1 MISRSFSRRR
11 LLAFALGSLASVAP
25 RIASADEPGISRTL
39 TRSVDGYNITL
50 RLPQTALIAR
60 AETVLYLRVE
70 EGDDKKA
77 LPYARI
83 EVTAKLSAGGK
94 STTFACL
101 PGGVAGEYTLVGNFP
116 AEGAYT
122 LNAKIT
128 PSGEGAKSVE
138 TVFAPITV
146 AAAGKQSESN
156 AYSLKLETTP
166 AQPLPGELVTMRLSV
181 IDAQTKKRVT
191 DFEAIYG
198 ARMHLYIVREDI
210 GTLRREKPVFV
221 NAAPGS
227 KDDGVF
233 TLETAFSSGGTW
245 RLFAEVAPTKQGT
258 QIVTARVT
266 IPGAQALPEPMM
278 AQIAPV
284 IRQSNVTL
292 RFARPTRF
300 VARQTVY
307 LPLLLED
314 SQGNALSD
322 LQITD
327 TALAHLFFVDKSG
340 KQFVHAVPESGD
352 FGSGANNKQ
361 STFPLRFPSGGTYR
375 AFLVAT
381 RAAQPVL
388 VSFVVRVSDK

>member
-1 MISRSFSRRR
+1 MNLSSTRRR
-11 LLAFALGSLASVAP
+11 LF
-25 RIASADEPGISRTL
+25 ASALAGLLCHSLPVFAQSPDNSRIL
-39 TRSVDGYNITL
+39 TRETTGYTLTL
-50 RLPQTALIAR
+50 RLPQNAIVAG

-77 LPYARI
+77 VPYSRVEA
-83 EVTAKLSAGGK
+83 TAKPAAGGK
-94 STTFACL
+94 TAAFAAL

-116 AEGAYT
+116 VEGTYEIAV
-122 LNAKIT
+122 KVT
-128 PSGEGAKSVE
+128 PPGDGAKSVE
-138 TVFAPITV
+138 ATFATVTV
-146 AAAGKQSESN
+146 VAEKGKQTESN
-156 AYSLKLETTP
+156 VYQLKVETTP
-166 AQPLPGELVTMRLSV
+166 AQPLPGEVVSLRLSIV
-181 IDAQTKKRVT
+181 DATTKKRVT

-198 ARMHLYIVREDI
+198 ARMHLYMVREDV
-210 GTLRREKPVFV
+210 GTLRRDKPVYLQV
-221 NAAPGS
+221 APGS

-233 TLETAFSSGGTW
+233 TLDTAFSSGGEW

-258 QIVTARVT
+258 QIVSARVT
-266 IPGAQALPEPMM
+266 IPGAQSLSEPMM

-322 LQITD
+322 LQMTD

-340 KQFVHAVPESGD
+340 KQFVHTVPDTGD
-352 FGSGANNKQ
+352 LGSINNNKQ
-361 STFPLRFPSGGTYR
+361 MSFPVRFPAGGTYR
-375 AFLVAT
+375 AFFIAS